1 MSVRLHTRERGATIE
16 CNHCKSQLTTGQ
28 IHIMSIRHYA
38 ATQGWIRGLWKTST
52 AKRKANTK
60 HDICPACAPAEREA
74 ADARRRAATE
84 RRNKRDENRKARDAV
99 LTGAA

>member
-1 MSVRLHTRERGATIE
+1 MPVRLHSRNRGATLV
-16 CNHCKSQLTTGQ
+16 CSHCKATLTTGQ
-28 IHIMSIRHYA
+28 VHIGGIRAYA

-99 LTGAA
+99 LSGAA